1 MAHQQVAAIQQFV
14 AEIGGN
20 QTSMLANSLPG
31 ALLRTKQAMDQL
43 HSAHHQQKREHYTNQ
58 LKKQFGGDTRAR
70 LKAKLAAN
78 SC

>member
-1 MAHQQVAAIQQFV
+1 MATPHVESLKQFV

-20 QTSMLANSLPG
+20 QTSMLNHNLPN
-31 ALLRTKQAMDQL
+31 LNKTPEFMMNYLNNPNHRRK
-43 HSAHHQQKREHYTNQ
+43 HEHHTNQ

-78 SC
+78 SP